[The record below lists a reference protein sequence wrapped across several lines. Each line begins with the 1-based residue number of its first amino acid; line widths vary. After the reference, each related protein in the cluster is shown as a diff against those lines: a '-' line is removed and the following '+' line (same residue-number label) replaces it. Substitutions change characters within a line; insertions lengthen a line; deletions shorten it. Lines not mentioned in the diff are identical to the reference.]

1 MKIVVY
7 NLGCKV
13 NQYECDSIVKALRD
27 RGYEVSGNLV
37 DADGNIIENEAF
49 IVRNVIETDEISG
62 NEVIYSGIFV
72 KNMTG
77 STDDYIKMY
86 YEIER
91 LDNGY
96 YQICF
101 PSTCNMPNEEGGYET
116 AIGQLMEDVQNIQ
129 SEWFPEDDGECIVT
143 LALELYTKG
152 GGFPPTYTHKAWG
165 PTITLNFVKGGGPE
179 PGIPG
184 DVNGDSEVN
193 IADVNAVI
201 DMILTQNISMAGD
214 VNGDNEVNIADVNAV
229 IDLILN

>member
-1 MKIVVY
+1 MRKSFT
-7 NLGCKV
+7 LLLFC
-13 NQYECDSIVKALRD
+13 L
-27 RGYEVSGNLV
+27 VSLTVSLQAQDLDETFLFV
-37 DADGNIIENEAF
+37 DADGNVIENEAF
-49 IVRNVIETDEISG
+49 IVRNVVETDESG
-62 NEVIYSGIFV
+62 NELIKSGIFV

-77 STDDYIKMY
+77 SSNYLKVY

-91 LDNGY
+91 LDNGA

-101 PSTCNMPNEEGGYET
+101 PTTCNVKDEEGGFET
-116 AIGQLMEDVQNIQ
+116 AIGQLMGEIQDIQ

-143 LALELYTKG
+143 LTLELYTKG

-165 PTITLNFVKGGGPE
+165 PSITLDFVKGGPE

-201 DMILTQNISMAGD
+201 DMILTQNITEAGD
-214 VNGDNEVNIADVNAV
+214 VNGDNEVNIADVNAI

>member
-1 MKIVVY
+1 MRKIYTLLLFGMASLTLSLQAQDIDESFVF
-7 NLGCKV
+7 
-13 NQYECDSIVKALRD
+13 
-27 RGYEVSGNLV
+27 V

-49 IVRNVIETDEISG
+49 IVRDAVEIDEISG
-62 NEVIYSGIFV
+62 NEVIYSGISV

-77 STDDYIKMY
+77 STDYLKMY
-86 YEIER
+86 YDIEF
-91 LDNGY
+91 LENGY

-101 PSTCNMPNEEGGYET
+101 PSTCNMQNEEGGYET

-129 SEWFPEDDGECIVT
+129 SEWFPEADGECIVT
-143 LALELYTKG
+143 LTIEIYTKEG
-152 GGFPPTYTHKAWG
+152 MFPPTYNHKAWG
-165 PTITLNFVKGGGPE
+165 PSITLNFVKGGGPE

-201 DMILTQNISMAGD
+201 DMILTQNITMAGD